1 MLVFWFAIVTGT
13 TSLLAVLSPAW
24 MTLAPSG
31 LKAVQQFGGGALVG
45 VAVGA
50 AAPNAVHAWPEGTE
64 PEWAPG
70 AYMLFGF
77 LAMASLQAF
86 QHRCACSSRQLTG
99 PRLLLLKWSGLL
111 VHVALDGM
119 AWGALVSTFSSENTS
134 WAVALAM
141 VVHRIPVGFALG
153 TSLLEHRVSAWR
165 SLRRNAALVLLFVL
179 LDPIAAISTAL
190 LTTAA
195 HGDEDAHDE
204 EGGSPTKAALAC
216 FAVGSLLQIAMAH
229 MPEELHH
236 GHCHHPVPVRA
247 ASDSASAG
255 AAAHGSAAGA
265 AAHGAGSHG
274 AQPSPEC
281 DGHHGHGHHEH
292 NEHCAMVLTRPAPP
306 SKPSDASPALELV
319 SRSSVAQINCHGSQS
334 SFQHME
340 EGSSSSRHDSSV
352 DSAEQTQQPADLLD
366 SQHIC
371 TGQETHT
378 HRHARANTHAFAWW
392 IAGAICALAA
402 TVAAHSAEEFAGVH
416 TH

>member
-50 AAPNAVHAWPEGTE
+50 AAPNAVHAWPKGTE

-247 ASDSASAG
+247 ASNSVSAD
-255 AAAHGSAAGA
+255 AAAAAGA
-265 AAHGAGSHG
+265 AAHGTGCHG
-274 AQPSPEC
+274 AQSSPEC

-292 NEHCAMVLTRPAPP
+292 NEHCAMVLARPAPP
-306 SKPSDASPALELV
+306 PKPSDASPALELV
-319 SRSSVAQINCHGSQS
+319 SRSSAAQINCHGSQS

-340 EGSSSSRHDSSV
+340 EGSSSSRHDSSA
-352 DSAEQTQQPADLLD
+352 DSTEQAQQPADLLD

-378 HRHARANTHAFAWW
+378 HRHAGTNTHAFAWW